1 MTGLTYTD
9 AMGGALDRLRS
20 VGYEHGTMLV
30 NHAPMAAEAMA
41 TLGYADDIATW
52 VEGNLAQR
60 RYKDL
65 PTPRFRLSAADEAD
79 WRPALGDFDRVTDWW
94 EMFDRELAGKP
105 WQEVLVTWWPR
116 LVPGMSGVMTHGV
129 IRTAHA
135 VRGIAQ
141 ATGDDLLYRGELA
154 HGLGYWAARYSIR
167 DAQAVQAQAVQTQA
181 VGEQAVQ
188 AQAVEE
194 QAVGAQAVGVQARG
208 AVAGR
213 SPDAAFAA
221 LDELVADSCGH
232 YARTPAGHPVPLI
245 HAITGPAAV
254 RLVLPHLPADQRWTS
269 YLAARHCSFGIRGY
283 YGPSPGPVVP
293 EGPTVARPGS
303 MPPPAGQ
310 LVAEAVELG
319 DEHAIKLAEVA
330 VRHQAL
336 LPDDRYA
343 AAANA
348 ATLRLRGFLRSHSFY
363 D

>member
-1 MTGLTYTD
+1 MTALTYTD

-41 TLGYADDIATW
+41 TLGYADDVADW

-65 PTPRFRLSAADEAD
+65 PTPRFPLSAHDEAD
-79 WRPALGDFDRVTDWW
+79 WRPALGDFDRVTDWRA
-94 EMFDRELAGKP
+94 MFDRELADRP
-105 WQEVLVTWWPR
+105 WQEVLAAWWPR
-116 LVPGMSGVMTHGV
+116 LVAGMSGVMTHGV

-135 VRGIAQ
+135 VRAIAQ
-141 ATGDDLLYRGELA
+141 AAGDDLPYRQELA
-154 HGLGYWAARYSIR
+154 HGLGYWAARYSVS
-167 DAQAVQAQAVQTQA
+167 DAQAVQA
-181 VGEQAVQ
+181 EQRA
-188 AQAVEE
+188 APP
-194 QAVGAQAVGVQARG
+194 
-208 AVAGR
+208 AGR
-213 SPDAAFAA
+213 GQDAAFTA

-232 YARTPAGHPVPLI
+232 YVRNQAGHPVPLI

-254 RLVLPHLPADQRWTS
+254 RLVLPHLPADQQWTS

-283 YGPSPGPVVP
+283 YGPSSGPAAPPGP
-293 EGPTVARPGS
+293 TAARPGPT
-303 MPPPAGQ
+303 PPPAEQ
-310 LVAEAVELG
+310 LVAQAVELG

-348 ATLRLRGFLRSHSFY
+348 ATLRLRGFLSSHSFY

>member
-1 MTGLTYTD
+1 MTALTYTD
-9 AMGGALDRLRS
+9 AMGGALERLRF

-52 VEGNLAQR
+52 VEGNLAHR

-65 PTPRFRLSAADEAD
+65 PTPRFPLTASDETD

-94 EMFDRELAGKP
+94 ELFDRELADAP
-105 WQEVLVTWWPR
+105 WQQVLARWWPR
-116 LVPGMSGVMTHGV
+116 LLPGMSGVMTHGV

-135 VRGIAQ
+135 VRAIAHTP
-141 ATGDDLLYRGELA
+141 TGGTGSDEVEEAYRRELA
-154 HGLGYWAARYSIR
+154 HGLGYWAARYSLR
-167 DAQAVQAQAVQTQA
+167 DAAALQRTEPAPPA
-181 VGEQAVQ
+181 GES
-188 AQAVEE
+188 
-194 QAVGAQAVGVQARG
+194 
-208 AVAGR
+208 AGPDR
-213 SPDAAFAA
+213 ETGGGSDAALAA
-221 LDELVADSCGH
+221 LDELVADACGH
-232 YARTPAGHPVPLI
+232 YAATTAGHPVPLI

-254 RLVLPHLPADQRWTS
+254 RLVLPHLPADQQWAS
-269 YLAARHCSFGIRGY
+269 YLAARHCSAGIRGY
-283 YGPSPGPVVP
+283 YGP
-293 EGPTVARPGS
+293 PTARTTARTTHDPQRAHDPQGGQGGQGVGGV
-303 MPPPAGQ
+303 PAGQ

-348 ATLRLRGFLRSHSFY
+348 ATRRLRGFLSAHSFY